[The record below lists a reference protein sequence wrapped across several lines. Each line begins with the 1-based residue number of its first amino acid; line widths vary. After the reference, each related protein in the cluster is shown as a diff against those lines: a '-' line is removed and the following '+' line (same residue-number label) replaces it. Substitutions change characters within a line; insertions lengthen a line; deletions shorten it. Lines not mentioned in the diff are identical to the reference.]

1 MRIRIP
7 RIAVASAVLPLGVLA
22 WAEWMHWRASVRGV
36 ARRTERVEREAVVV
50 LGFKNRGATANYLN
64 RYRVRAGLR
73 SIGPNAGETVLV
85 LCGGTVGGDVPEAEL
100 LLRYA
105 RDRGYDGAVKLDTES
120 VTTWENIENAIPL
133 IEDCERVKI
142 ASNSLHA
149 EKARAYLRRQR
160 PDLAAR
166 LARANDYQLGEIALV
181 KPVAAMI
188 GIRALR
194 ILRRT

>member
-36 ARRTERVEREAVVV
+36 ARRTEPVEREAVVV
-50 LGFKNRGATANYLN
+50 LGFKNRGASANYLN

-73 SIGPNAGETVLV
+73 SMGPNARETVLV
-85 LCGGTVGGDVPEAEL
+85 LCGGAVGGDVPEAEL

-105 RDRGYDGAVKLDTES
+105 RVRGYDGVVRLDTES
-120 VTTWENIENAIPL
+120 VTTWENIQNAIPL
-133 IEDCERVKI
+133 IEDCERITI

-166 LARANDYQLGEIALV
+166 LARADEYRLGEIVLV
-181 KPVAAMI
+181 KPVAAII
-188 GIRALR
+188 GMRALR